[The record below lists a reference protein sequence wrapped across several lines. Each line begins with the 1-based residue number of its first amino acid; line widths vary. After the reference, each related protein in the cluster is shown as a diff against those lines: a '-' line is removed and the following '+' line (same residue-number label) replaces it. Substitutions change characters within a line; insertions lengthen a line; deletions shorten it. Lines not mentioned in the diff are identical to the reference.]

1 MFEKYDI
8 IVVGGGHAG
17 CEAAVAAGRIGGKV
31 LLISMSLENLGFMSC
46 NPAMGGI
53 AKGQILREIDALGGM
68 SGIIADYTTIQFRM
82 LNRSKGPAMWSPRAQ
97 IDRLAFTGKWRQ
109 CIESVENI
117 SLWQD
122 AVEKIIVK
130 NDKFYSVK
138 TKLGIEIRAKCCII
152 TSGTFLNGK
161 IFIGRKW
168 FESGRLGEVAS
179 KGLTESIKKYGIES
193 DKLKTGTSVRLDG
206 RSIDFKKL
214 IEQKGDENPGRFS
227 FTNTPR
233 PEKQR
238 SCFLTYTSPVVHDI
252 LKKGFKDSP
261 LYHGMIKGAGPRYC
275 PSIED
280 KLVKF
285 EDRQRHQLF
294 LEPEGW
300 NTYEYYINGFSSS
313 LPEDV
318 QYKALRKIKGLEN
331 AKIIK
336 PGYGIEYD
344 FFPPTQ
350 LDYSLESKKTENLFF
365 AGQVNGTTGYEEAA
379 SQGLMA
385 GINAIRK
392 INKFQPFILE
402 RSESYIGVLI
412 DDLVTKGTNEPY
424 RMFTSRAEYRLLL
437 RQSNADMRLTE
448 KGYNIGLCPG
458 TRFNVVRKKIDAINR
473 IIEYIE
479 YNRLEGDK
487 INNFLENVGTTKLKL
502 KSNIKDLIKRPQVSI
517 FRLYELIDDFKD
529 FVESFDL
536 KYTKN
541 EVLEETE
548 ILIKYEGYIMKEK
561 EMVEKIQKLENLSL
575 NKDLDYMKLKGL
587 SLEARQ
593 KLQEIKPKNI
603 GQASRISGISPA
615 DISVL
620 LIFLKR

>member
-17 CEAAVAAGRIGGKV
+17 CEAAIAAGKLGGKV
-31 LLISMSLENLGFMSC
+31 LLISMSLENLAFMSC

-68 SGIIADYTTIQFRM
+68 SGIVSDYTTIQFRM

-97 IDRLAFTGKWRQ
+97 IDRLEFTRKWRQ
-109 CIESVENI
+109 IIESVENI
-117 SLWQD
+117 HLWQD
-122 AVEKIIVK
+122 TVEEIKVK

-138 TKLGIEIRAKCCII
+138 TKLGIEIKAHCCII
-152 TSGTFLNGK
+152 TSGTFLNAR
-161 IFIGRKW
+161 IFIGKNW
-168 FESGRLGEVAS
+168 FESGRLGEKAS
-179 KGLTESIKKYGIES
+179 KGLSESIKKYEIES
-193 DKLKTGTSVRLDG
+193 EKLKTGTSVRIDG
-206 RSIDFKKL
+206 RSIDFTQL
-214 IEQKGDENPGRFS
+214 DEQKGDHNPGRFS
-227 FTNTPR
+227 FRNTAR
-233 PEKQR
+233 PKKQR
-238 SCFLTYTSPVVHDI
+238 SCFLTYTNPLVHEI

-261 LYHGMIKGAGPRYC
+261 LYQGMIKGTGPRYC

-313 LPEDV
+313 LPENI
-318 QYKALRKIKGLEN
+318 QYKALRKIKGLKN
-331 AKIIK
+331 ARIIK

-344 FFPPTQ
+344 FFPPIQ
-350 LDYSLESKKTENLFF
+350 LNYSLESKKIENLFF

-379 SQGLMA
+379 CQGLMA
-385 GINAIRK
+385 GINSVRK
-392 INKFQPFILE
+392 INDLQPFILK
-402 RSESYIGVLI
+402 RSEAYIGVLI
-412 DDLVTKGTNEPY
+412 DDLVTKGTMEPY

-437 RQSNADMRLTE
+437 RQSNADLRLTE
-448 KGYNIGLCPG
+448 KGYNVGFCSR
-458 TRFNVVRKKIDAINR
+458 TRFNVVRKKINAIDRIMEYLTNNKVEGR
-473 IIEYIE
+473 IIDDILEE
-479 YNRLEGDK
+479 AGSTRLK
-487 INNFLENVGTTKLKL
+487 IKCSLR
-502 KSNIKDLIKRPQVSI
+502 DLIKRPQVSI
-517 FRLYELIDDFKD
+517 FKLYETLNDFRD

-536 KYTKN
+536 KYTKYD
-541 EVLEETE
+541 VLEEAE
-548 ILIKYEGYIMKEK
+548 IQIKYEGYIKKEK
-561 EMVEKIQKLENLSL
+561 EMVEKIRKLEDLSLEKDFDYMNLS
-575 NKDLDYMKLKGL
+575 GL

-593 KLQEIKPKNI
+593 KLQEIKPRNI

-620 LIFLKR
+620 LIFLKK